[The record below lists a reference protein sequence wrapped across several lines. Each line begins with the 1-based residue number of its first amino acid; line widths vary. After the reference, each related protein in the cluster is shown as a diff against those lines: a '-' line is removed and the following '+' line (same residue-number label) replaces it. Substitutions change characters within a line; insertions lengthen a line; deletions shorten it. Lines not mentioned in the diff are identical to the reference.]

1 VSVPRILFVVPGLLA
16 GLLIPAVTT
25 PHHAPANAV
34 GMVSMDFAKDVVVLH
49 RGERLTLFNSSDL
62 VHVIGPGNNGHI
74 ASPQKG
80 DPILGFHLMPTNS
93 TYTTGPWNTLGTFH
107 LTCSVH
113 PDMNLEVVVVR

>member
-1 VSVPRILFVVPGLLA
+1 
-16 GLLIPAVTT
+16 
-25 PHHAPANAV
+25 
-34 GMVSMDFAKDVVVLH
+34 MDFAKDVVVLH